1 MSYASNWLNG
11 VHENIQRR
19 DAIESGKKEMNRV
32 KNAQV
37 VHAIESMKYAQ
48 RNNDPIGEA
57 IARQKMMD
65 YL

>member
-1 MSYASNWLNG
+1 MSYTSNWLNG

-19 DAIESGKKEMNRV
+19 DAIESGKKEVNQA
-32 KNAQV
+32 KNAQM

-57 IARQKMMD
+57 IARQKMMGS
-65 YL
+65 L

>member
-19 DAIESGKKEMNRV
+19 DAIESGKKEMNRA

>member
-11 VHENIQRR
+11 VHENIPRR
-19 DAIESGKKEMNRV
+19 DAIESGKKEMNRA

-48 RNNDPIGEA
+48 RNNDHIGEA

>member
-19 DAIESGKKEMNRV
+19 DAIESGKKEINRA
-32 KNAQV
+32 KNVQM
-37 VHAIESMKYAQ
+37 VHAIESMKYAR
-48 RNNDPIGEA
+48 RNNDSIGES